1 MNLPI
6 LQPSGRGREFNSV
19 DDLKKYRVLIAYLID
34 GLSHREIE
42 NRILKPASKK
52 SNGFES
58 MNILRYLGLSDE
70 FKGIFK
76 NYSVDGMIEEL
87 TSHSGYEEI
96 VNILSSVSMELA
108 YITEEDV
115 DAEEVES
122 GGMVLEG
129 QERYYY
135 GKRYE
140 REASNRKRAIE
151 IHGVNCIVCDFN
163 FEAAY
168 GERGKDYI
176 EIHHL
181 KPLSTLKEPMRVD
194 AETDLVPVCSNCH
207 RMIHR
212 RAEQVLSPDQLRQL
226 MNNR

>member
-42 NRILKPASKK
+42 NRILKPTSKK

-70 FKGIFK
+70 FKGIFI

-87 TSHSGYEEI
+87 TVHIGYEEI
-96 VNILSSVSMELA
+96 VRILSSVSKELE
-108 YITEEDV
+108 YVTEEDIN
-115 DAEEVES
+115 AEEVEG

-129 QERYYY
+129 KEHYYY

-151 IHGVNCIVCDFN
+151 IHGVSCSVCDFN
-163 FEAAY
+163 FEEVY
-168 GERGKDYI
+168 GERGKDFI
-176 EIHHL
+176 EVHHL
-181 KPLSTLKEPMRVD
+181 KPLSTLDEPVIVNPK
-194 AETDLVPVCSNCH
+194 TDLIPVCSNCH

-212 RAEQVLSPDQLRQL
+212 KTERILSPDELRQL
-226 MNNR
+226 IRNI